1 MRLIE
6 LYAEEFGLFE
16 HRSFTFGEGLNV
28 IEGENES
35 GKSTIEA
42 LIRFLFYGFP
52 RRGGEEGDERYKRV
66 SRKTHRA
73 AGSVIFST
81 ADGEYVLFREY
92 ILHTTGGREVPVEKV
107 RATKRDGTPVAL
119 AGKSAGEC
127 FLGLPAQLYQSSV
140 CVRQSEID
148 AVAAPNTGDLVGE
161 MLFSGEGGARLDN
174 AKKILDDVRRSL
186 QHNRGRGGRIA
197 ELEDEATRIDE
208 ALLDATDAAQRLRE
222 LRTAASHLSVQ
233 AQDKARELKRV
244 EEMLRA
250 ARLDAQLA
258 RYDAWHQAKKAE
270 EDALVAFQKCEDTG
284 VVNAPPTEFISKARE
299 ILHRHAIAMSNVA
312 LRGSELELARREAQR
327 HPRGAA
333 ARYVKENG
341 GDTEIAYRAAEYAA
355 KKRNN
360 TIFATVLFVLAL
372 SLAVGGVFLP
382 VLFAAGAVSLV
393 LAVVFLLRRRRTAG
407 EESAFYQ
414 RMGLSSPAML
424 RAFLAQYAREERTR
438 ADAAAALE
446 SSEQLYADAVL
457 REENVFSELRAAFEA
472 VGAIQN
478 CTSHVTAEE
487 YLTLLSN
494 CATAVQNAFL
504 EERLRYENAK
514 SARTAL
520 ENGLDPQ
527 REAELRA
534 ARAHLITPTADI
546 AELERRLAFLRET
559 ARGIE
564 EKRNATAREESALM
578 AVFTDPA
585 VLKERKEEV
594 AGALFEARER
604 LLAIKMAS
612 EALLEADEELRSG
625 VMPAL
630 AKEASVIFGRLT
642 HGTHQTL
649 CVDDRF
655 GVFVKTPE
663 GDFPLS
669 HFSTGCRDAAY
680 FSLRVG
686 LISLI
691 TKEPLPLLLDEV
703 AAHLDDT
710 RARELLSLLGEMC
723 RGGAQCLLFTCHT
736 REARLL
742 AGEDFTHVT
751 L

>member
-16 HRSFTFGEGLNV
+16 HRRFTFGEGLNV

-73 AGSVIFST
+73 AGSVSFST

-107 RATKRDGTPVAL
+107 RATKKDGTPVAL
-119 AGKSAGEC
+119 AGMSAGEY
-127 FLGLPAQLYQSSV
+127 FLGIPAQLYQSSV

-148 AVAAPNTGDLVGE
+148 AVAAPTTGDLVGE

-174 AKKILDDVRRSL
+174 AKKILYDARRSL
-186 QHNRGRGGRIA
+186 QHIRGRGGKIA
-197 ELEDEATRIDE
+197 ELEDEVARLDE
-208 ALLDATDAAQRLRE
+208 ALLDAMDTSQRLRE

-233 AQDKARELKRV
+233 AQDKARELKET

-250 ARLDAQLA
+250 ARLDVQLA
-258 RYDAWHQAKKAE
+258 RYDAWHQAKKTE
-270 EDALVAFQKCEDTG
+270 QDALVAFQRCEDTG
-284 VVNAPPTEFISKARE
+284 ATNAPPAELISKARE
-299 ILHRHAIAMSNVA
+299 VLHRHAIAVSNVA
-312 LRGSELELARREAQR
+312 LRGGELELAGREAAC

-333 ARYVKENG
+333 ASYVKENG
-341 GDTEIAYRAAEYAA
+341 GDTEITYRAAEYAA

-360 TIFATVLFVLAL
+360 TIFAVVFFVLAL
-372 SLAVGGVFLP
+372 AFAVGGFFVP
-382 VLFAAGAVSLV
+382 VLFAVGAIPLAFAGV
-393 LAVVFLLRRRRTAG
+393 LFFRRRRIAG
-407 EESAFYQ
+407 DERVFYQ
-414 RMGLSSPAML
+414 RMGLQSPAML
-424 RAFLAQYAREERTR
+424 RAFLSQYVSEERAR

-446 SSEQLYADAVL
+446 SSKQLYRDAVS
-457 REENVFSELRAAFEA
+457 RERDVFLELQAAFEEM
-472 VGAIQN
+472 GAIQN
-478 CTSHVTAEE
+478 CTSHATAEE

-494 CATAVQNAFL
+494 CTTAVQKAFL

-520 ENGLDPQ
+520 ENGLDTEG
-527 REAELRA
+527 EAELRA
-534 ARAHLITPTADI
+534 ARARLMTPATDT

-585 VLKERKEEV
+585 VLKERKQE
-594 AGALFEARER
+594 AAAALSEAREQ
-604 LLAIKMAS
+604 LAAVKMAS
-612 EALLEADEELRSG
+612 EALLEADEELRSS

-630 AKEASVIFGRLT
+630 AKEASVIFERLT
-642 HGTHQTL
+642 HGAHQTL

-655 GVFVKTPE
+655 GVYVKTSE

-703 AAHLDDT
+703 AAHLDDK
-710 RARELLSLLGEMC
+710 RARELLFLLGEMC

-742 AGEDFTHVT
+742 TGESFTHVM